1 MDRHRIAIGVTVLAS
16 VVGGLVGA
24 AAANAG
30 AAECSGPGM
39 GISSTDD
46 VCADLV
52 ATLAQ
57 RLGLVTAAVTA
68 IIVLTLMGLARL
80 AERGRGT

>member
-1 MDRHRIAIGVTVLAS
+1 MDRHRLAIGVTVLAS
-16 VVGGLVGA
+16 VVGGMVGA

-30 AAECSGPGM
+30 AAECSGPGI
-39 GISSTDD
+39 GVASTDN
-46 VCADLV
+46 VCAHLV

-57 RLGLVTAAVTA
+57 RVGLVTAAATA
-68 IIVLTLMGLARL
+68 IIVLTIMGLSRL